1 MWDSVLLEMLET
13 SCCSNTQT
21 CRKEKQERDKSV
33 LPVTEEELMSA
44 LYLYQDTMEQC
55 AGSVTELAAALKV
68 YLEALERDLALTR
81 RPPPAVV

>member
-21 CRKEKQERDKSV
+21 CQKERQGQAKNV
-33 LPVTEEELMSA
+33 PPVTEEELMSA
-44 LYLYQDTMEQC
+44 LYLYRDAMDQC
-55 AGSVTELAAALKV
+55 VGSVTGLAAALKV

-81 RPPPAVV
+81 RQPPAGG

>member
-21 CRKEKQERDKSV
+21 CQKERQGQAKNV
-33 LPVTEEELMSA
+33 PPVTEEELMSA
-44 LYLYQDTMEQC
+44 LYLYQDAMEQC
-55 AGSVTELAAALKV
+55 VGSVTELAAALKV